1 MQIHLNDIHTT
12 SVSGKCRMEEYSNN
26 VSNNCIRMKYEF
38 SSFEAQSTLL
48 VGGFLNL
55 EEIPFTIS
63 LMHELFML
71 ISVLE
76 QIQSTT

>member
-1 MQIHLNDIHTT
+1 
-12 SVSGKCRMEEYSNN
+12 
-26 VSNNCIRMKYEF
+26 MKYEF

-48 VGGFLNL
+48 VGKFLNL

-63 LMHELFML
+63 LMYELFML

>member
-1 MQIHLNDIHTT
+1 
-12 SVSGKCRMEEYSNN
+12 
-26 VSNNCIRMKYEF
+26 MKYEF
-38 SSFEAQSTLL
+38 SSFEALSTLL

-63 LMHELFML
+63 LMYELFML

>member
-48 VGGFLNL
+48 VGRFLNL

-63 LMHELFML
+63 LMYELFML